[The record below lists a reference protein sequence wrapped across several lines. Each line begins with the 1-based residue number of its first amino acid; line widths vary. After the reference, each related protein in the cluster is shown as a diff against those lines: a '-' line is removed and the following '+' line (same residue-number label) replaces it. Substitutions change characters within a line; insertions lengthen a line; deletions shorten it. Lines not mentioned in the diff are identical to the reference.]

1 MVPMNGQTGENLLLK
16 AFSFL
21 LRWSGLL
28 CVPGGVL
35 WALSPL
41 GVYLSEQRF
50 HTPNV
55 FWKLFP
61 SAPLLLM
68 VGLVGLHLLIS
79 EGSGWLER
87 VGFYVA
93 LLGFLLILAG
103 DVGEFWLR
111 IDDVYIM
118 TAPAYSAF
126 RLGLLVLAVGS
137 IVFGIALGRER
148 TLPVWGALPFA
159 LGALCGLI
167 SASRDLESFGA
178 TLWIL
183 FGLGW
188 AWLGFSLLVEGV
200 VRFSRGGRARPSAR
214 SSTLGPKPLQSY
226 AVTHDSD
233 TEGRREA
240 GIDASRG
247 EPSTGRTAHP
257 PPAAGDA
264 PSGVPG
270 VASVESLGVHRDDD
284 TYVAKVARGAGI
296 STAGQGVGRV
306 LGYVAQVVLAR
317 LLGATL
323 YGFYT
328 AGVAVVNGFHILSR
342 FGMENGVV
350 RYVAHY
356 REEGDAARVR
366 GTIIQ
371 ALLITLAI
379 SLVLSVVM
387 FFGAG
392 LIAERLPKDAPY
404 MAIVLRA
411 FAFVLPFFVFMS
423 MTAWATQGFQTV
435 TYAAYIQQLIRPALF
450 LVLVGACYVIG
461 AQLIGVIAAYG
472 VAMFL
477 AGLAGLYYLKKLF
490 PPLFDRRTPAKFET
504 RALFGVS
511 VPMSIAQGAQ
521 YLNNWS
527 AILIL
532 GAFAAGAPVGI
543 FNAAAR
549 TATFLTVVR
558 FAFSGIFSPIIS
570 GLYARQDTAE
580 MGRLYKDVSRWI
592 FTGAFALFL
601 VIVVFAPEVMAVFG
615 EDFAAGA
622 TALVIVAVAQ
632 LYSSSVGPAPRM
644 LAMTENQ
651 NLAMIATAV
660 AAGTGVVVSL
670 ILIPRLEVLGAAMG
684 MATAIITENTGTMT
698 AVKWRLGFWPF
709 NLAWSKPLIAG
720 LLAAAATYLLK
731 LVLPIPGGPIP
742 TVFVLGGF
750 LGLAYLVLLLL
761 FGLSETDKE
770 FLGAFRDV
778 ALRYLRRG
786 RRSAGEDRG

>member
-1 MVPMNGQTGENLLLK
+1 MRKVFLLL
-16 AFSFL
+16 L
-21 LRWSGLL
+21 QWTGLL

-41 GVYLSEQRF
+41 GVYLSDLRF

-61 SAPLLLM
+61 SVPLLLLL
-68 VGLVGLHLLIS
+68 GLVGLHVVIS
-79 EGSGWLER
+79 GRSGWLER
-87 VGFYVA
+87 VGFYATV
-93 LLGFLLILAG
+93 LGLVLILAG
-103 DVGEFWLR
+103 AVGEFWLR
-111 IDDVYIM
+111 IDDAYIM
-118 TAPAYSAF
+118 MAPAYRTF
-126 RLGLLVLAVGS
+126 RLGLVVLGAGS
-137 IVFGIALGRER
+137 ILFGIAVGRDR
-148 TLPVWGALPFA
+148 TLPVWGALPFTI
-159 LGALCGLI
+159 GALCGLI
-167 SASRDLESFGA
+167 SFVRDLESFGA
-178 TLWIL
+178 ALWIL
-183 FGLGW
+183 FGVGW

-200 VRFSRGGRARPSAR
+200 ARFLREGRARPSAGGLT
-214 SSTLGPKPLQSY
+214 SGPKPLQSY
-226 AVTHDSD
+226 AVTDAPD
-233 TEGRREA
+233 TESRREA
-240 GIDASRG
+240 GIDASRNQ
-247 EPSTGRTAHP
+247 PSAGTTPHP

-270 VASVESLGVHRDDD
+270 AASAESLGEHRDDD

-306 LGYVAQVVLAR
+306 LGYVAQVVVAR
-317 LLGATL
+317 LLGVSL

-328 AGVAVVNGFHILSR
+328 AGVAAVNGFHILSR

-379 SLVLSVVM
+379 SLALSVVM

-392 LIAERLPKDAPY
+392 LIADRLPKDAPL
-404 MAIVLRA
+404 MATVLRA

-450 LVLVGACYVIG
+450 LALVGVCYVIG
-461 AQLIGVIAAYG
+461 AQMIGVIAAYG

-570 GLYARQDTAE
+570 SLYARQNMQE

-592 FTGAFALFL
+592 FTGAFGLFL

-615 EDFAAGA
+615 EGFAAGA
-622 TALVIVAVAQ
+622 TALIIVAVAQ

-670 ILIPRLEVLGAAMG
+670 ILIPRLEILGAAIG
-684 MATAIITENTGTMT
+684 MATAIVAENTGTMT

-709 NLAWSKPLIAG
+709 NFAWLKPLAAG
-720 LLAAAATYLLK
+720 LLAAGATYLLK
-731 LVLPIPGGPIP
+731 LVLTIPGGPIP

-750 LGLAYLVLLLL
+750 LGLTFLVLLLL

-770 FLGAFRDV
+770 FLAAFRD
-778 ALRYLRRG
+778 AAQRRLR
-786 RRSAGEDRG
+786 